1 LRRKSATR
9 AKVRGGNFMVGTFSL
24 FTVALGA
31 ALAQLADRVT
41 MRTETIEAA
50 AGFLLLGGFAAIG
63 CALPAML

>member
-1 LRRKSATR
+1 MA
-9 AKVRGGNFMVGTFSL
+9 GTFSL
-24 FTVALGA
+24 FTVALGT

-41 MRTETIEAA
+41 VRTETVEAA